1 MMSSDSAWRL
11 GYERGILDGSESVL
25 GLWEHYRAFHC
36 VHTVLRRSSLHFHRG
51 AVGFDPVHPGH
62 HFDAYPRDDL

>member
-11 GYERGILDGSESVL
+11 GYERGILDRSKSVF
-25 GLWEHYRAFHC
+25 GLWEHCGAFHC
-36 VHTVLRRSSLHFHRG
+36 VHTVLRRFSLHLHQA
-51 AVGFDPVHPGH
+51 AVGFEPVHHRH